1 MNHHKARFIFQAL
14 EKEKESLL
22 SEKKAVEQSI
32 PRSMVSRERA
42 EPRDTFMLHRGEYD
56 KPGEKVSADVPA
68 MLPPLGAQTHN
79 RLGLAQWLV
88 NGKHPL
94 TARVMINQIWQEHF
108 GHGLVHTPE
117 DQYGG
122 ALPTHP
128 NYSIGWR
135 KNGSVVDGT

>member
-1 MNHHKARFIFQAL
+1 MQSSQSRFIFQAL

-68 MLPPLGAQTHN
+68 ML
-79 RLGLAQWLV
+79 
-88 NGKHPL
+88 HPWAHKL
-94 TARVMINQIWQEHF
+94 PATAWVWH
-108 GHGLVHTPE
+108 
-117 DQYGG
+117 
-122 ALPTHP
+122 
-128 NYSIGWR
+128 SGWSMENTR
-135 KNGSVVDGT
+135 